1 MILKS
6 LLSLSFSSRPVVGFQ
21 MKPMPFT
28 HSNQRFFR
36 RKTNINDINNSRKDA
51 SSCVFLSS
59 SAKPISSS
67 PAQEPLRINL
77 ETVPLDDLSAILK
90 SWKQPAYRAKQIH
103 HWIRERGVTN
113 PSEMSNLPKT
123 LIQLLEEHTT
133 GYDRNSGDA
142 SSLDDGSSYS
152 NQLLE
157 CVFEQ
162 QSIDGTVK
170 RAYQLHD
177 GQIVESVLMPY
188 ENKSGRNTACIS
200 SQAGCAM
207 GCVFCATGQ
216 MGFARQLTSEEIF
229 AQVSRFDIELKK
241 RGERLS
247 NVVMMGMGEPLANYR
262 NVMEA
267 IKRMNEELGIG
278 ARKITVSTV
287 GVVPNIR
294 KLIEEKLPIKLAISL
309 HCATEEERSKLLPAN
324 KRYGGLD
331 ELMLSVKEYTEKTKR
346 RITLEWALIE
356 FQNDSPQTARQ
367 LGNLLKRFDIRMDL
381 IHINVIPL
389 NPTGGFENGRP
400 SGKNRVEQFIQ
411 VLEKEFRVSATP
423 RMRRGIDID
432 AGCGQLKSKI
442 KKKKKQIRVVEQLP
456 SMVQQQME
464 SEEDYIQMED
474 DLEINLSDKQRK
486 EIKDDRKTFKSFND
500 FLDLESSVNP
510 MMPSLFDTFK
520 KTSDLDTN
528 MKDQTNSVIS
538 NPIVGVY
545 EDDDEDDTPDDEHNM
560 HEVTPNQSIYD
571 VDFTTS
577 NENENTNHNDGDNG
591 DDDFYFQSD
600 TSLHEGVHNSITN
613 AITGNPMMSV
623 ASSEKKRRDPLSERD
638 SSSNGDI
645 ESSDPFNELERP
657 KQTSDLDTN
666 MKDQTNSVIS
676 NPMVGVYDDDEH
688 SMHEVTPNQSIYDV
702 DFTTS
707 NENEN
712 TNHNDG
718 DNGDDDFYFQSDTS
732 LHEGVHNSI
741 TNAITG
747 NPMMSVASSEKRR
760 RDPLSERDSSSNGDI
775 ESSDPFNEL
784 ERPKQTSDL
793 DTNMKDQT
801 NSVISNPIVGVYE
814 DDEHSMHEVT
824 PNQSIYDVDFTTS
837 NENENTNH
845 NDGDN
850 NDDDLDFQSDTSLHE
865 GVHNSI
871 TNAIAGNPMMSVAS
885 SEKRRR
891 DPLNER
897 DSSSNGDIE
906 SSDPFN
912 ELERPTQDDHS
923 DRFFEPFQR
932 SSKPQSPFE
941 PQPTDQFFEYDDD
954 HHDTFDLDQDDHS
967 DNNRKVKM
975 NGKKNMN
982 VEFPDN
988 SEEDLSFDLDFE
1000 DDSLLEMKSQATIN
1014 PSANSQGSEVEQFR
1028 SSQTVDLDWDEDFE
1042 DEEYQTDKEIEEAN
1056 RLLSLVQ
1063 SSFPAPP
1070 SSKAQSPASSEHETE
1085 SLLKGPTTTITDE
1098 ESIREAKKRRKKLI
1112 RNLKQIDKLLEQQHK
1127 GIDLNEEQR
1136 IKVSRKDEWR
1146 AELESVEHNLQ

>member
-1 MILKS
+1 
-6 LLSLSFSSRPVVGFQ
+6 
-21 MKPMPFT
+21 
-28 HSNQRFFR
+28 
-36 RKTNINDINNSRKDA
+36 
-51 SSCVFLSS
+51 
-59 SAKPISSS
+59 
-67 PAQEPLRINL
+67 
-77 ETVPLDDLSAILK
+77 
-90 SWKQPAYRAKQIH
+90 
-103 HWIRERGVTN
+103 
-113 PSEMSNLPKT
+113 
-123 LIQLLEEHTT
+123 
-133 GYDRNSGDA
+133 
-142 SSLDDGSSYS
+142 
-152 NQLLE
+152 
-157 CVFEQ
+157 
-162 QSIDGTVK
+162 
-170 RAYQLHD
+170 
-177 GQIVESVLMPY
+177 
-188 ENKSGRNTACIS
+188 
-200 SQAGCAM
+200 
-207 GCVFCATGQ
+207 
-216 MGFARQLTSEEIF
+216 
-229 AQVSRFDIELKK
+229 
-241 RGERLS
+241 
-247 NVVMMGMGEPLANYR
+247 MGEPLANYR

-623 ASSEKKRRDPLSERD
+623 ASSEK
-638 SSSNGDI
+638 
-645 ESSDPFNELERP
+645 
-657 KQTSDLDTN
+657 
-666 MKDQTNSVIS
+666 
-676 NPMVGVYDDDEH
+676 
-688 SMHEVTPNQSIYDV
+688 
-702 DFTTS
+702 
-707 NENEN
+707 
-712 TNHNDG
+712 
-718 DNGDDDFYFQSDTS
+718 
-732 LHEGVHNSI
+732 
-741 TNAITG
+741 
-747 NPMMSVASSEKRR
+747 
-760 RDPLSERDSSSNGDI
+760 
-775 ESSDPFNEL
+775 
-784 ERPKQTSDL
+784 
-793 DTNMKDQT
+793 
-801 NSVISNPIVGVYE
+801 
-814 DDEHSMHEVT
+814 
-824 PNQSIYDVDFTTS
+824 
-837 NENENTNH
+837 
-845 NDGDN
+845 
-850 NDDDLDFQSDTSLHE
+850 
-865 GVHNSI
+865 
-871 TNAIAGNPMMSVAS
+871 
-885 SEKRRR
+885 RRR